1 MKQILVMM
9 AAVVLVG
16 CGRGANSEM
25 AAIEQQIRDMNS
37 QIIEKER
44 QAAMADEGLDQTLL
58 KIEAADIRSK
68 RDGLIDLLEENGLT
82 WEGPLY

>member
-1 MKQILVMM
+1 
-9 AAVVLVG
+9 
-16 CGRGANSEM
+16 M
-25 AAIEQQIRDMNS
+25 AAIERQIREMNS

-44 QAAMADEGLDQTLL
+44 QAAMANEGIDQTLL
-58 KIEAADIRSK
+58 KFEDADIRSK